1 MMNETILSLIIL
13 LPGLMFLLSN
23 ISIGPFNKL
32 NFSYQWITTGVYI
45 ALVGGLLG
53 IGFISVNQSLS
64 IELLSAGNLGLT
76 VRIDSLSMILFT
88 MIAIIALV
96 VVRYSRN
103 YMDGDPKHQQFISRL
118 AFTIAFVQLLVISGN
133 LAGIFVAWIGTS
145 LGLHRLLIFYPERKR
160 ARLAAKK
167 KFIIARLG
175 DLTLLIAFILIYQHF
190 KTGDLGTIFEQSK
203 LYLNSTIPF
212 QLELAGIFLILSA
225 SLKSVQ
231 VPFHGWLLDVM
242 EAPTPVSALLHA
254 GLLNAG
260 PFLIIRFAYLMDLT
274 TTATTALVVIG
285 GLSALFGA
293 ITATMQPTIKTALA
307 YSSVGHMGFTLMVCG
322 LGVYSASLLHLI
334 AHSFYKAHAFLSSGS
349 VIDKV
354 QTKNAVNYR
363 RLNNSWRQFAG
374 IILATA
380 LFLGITYLWQQTA
393 QIEFQMMVISAIIFL
408 GILSLHL
415 NTLDSNNTLRSTL
428 FLLGGAVLV
437 INFFF
442 FFEHSIAAY
451 LGSEIP
457 SIRNP
462 SSSLQYV
469 SVGILLIFSITV
481 LYQSIAAGMSETKV
495 FQRLEV
501 HFRNGLY
508 INQYMDKL
516 MNSLSIK

>member
-1 MMNETILSLIIL
+1 MNETILSLIIL

-23 ISIGPFNKL
+23 ISMGLFNKL

-53 IGFISVNQSLS
+53 IGFISMNQSLS

-103 YMDGDPKHQQFISRL
+103 YMDGDPRHQQFISRL

-160 ARLAAKK
+160 ARLAAMK

-175 DLTLLIAFILIYQHF
+175 DITLLTAFILIYQHYG
-190 KTGDLGTIFEQSK
+190 TGDLATIFEQSK

-274 TTATTALVVIG
+274 STATTALVIIG
-285 GLSALFGA
+285 ATSALFGA
-293 ITATMQPTIKTALA
+293 IAATMQPTIKTALA

-354 QTKNAVNYR
+354 QTNKALNYK
-363 RLNNSWRQFAG
+363 RLNSSWRQLVG
-374 IILATA
+374 ILVASG
-380 LFLGITYLWQQTA
+380 LFISITYFWQQSA
-393 QIEFQMMVISAIIFL
+393 KIEFQMMVISAIIFL
-408 GILSLHL
+408 GILSLKL
-415 NTLDSNNTLRSTL
+415 NTFDSNNSLRSTA
-428 FLLGGAVLV
+428 LLVGAAVLV

-442 FFEHSIAAY
+442 FFEHSIALY
-451 LGSEIP
+451 LGNEIP
-457 SIRNP
+457 EIRNA
-462 SSSLQYV
+462 SLALQNV
-469 SVGILLIFSITV
+469 SVGILILFSFAV
-481 LYQSIAAGMSETKV
+481 LYQSISASISDMKT

-508 INQYMDKL
+508 INHYMDKL
-516 MNSLSIK
+516 LNSLSIK

>member
-23 ISIGPFNKL
+23 ISGPFKNLK
-32 NFSYQWITTGVYI
+32 FSYQWITFGVYL
-45 ALVGGLLG
+45 ALAGGLFG
-53 IGFISVNQSLS
+53 IGFISLNESES
-64 IELLSAGNLGLT
+64 IELFSMSELGLT
-76 VRIDSLSMILFT
+76 VRIDALSMILYT

-96 VVRYSRN
+96 VVRYSKN
-103 YMDGDPKHQQFISRL
+103 YMDGEPRHQQFISRL

-133 LAGIFVAWIGTS
+133 LAGIFIAWIGTS

-160 ARLAAKK
+160 AQLAAKK
-167 KFIIARLG
+167 KFLIARLG
-175 DLTLLIAFILIYQHF
+175 DVTLLTAFALIYNEF
-190 KTGDLGTIFEQSK
+190 GTGDLAAIFAQTK
-203 LYLNSTIPF
+203 QLVHTAIP
-212 QLELAGIFLILSA
+212 LSIELAGIFLILSA

-481 LYQSIAAGMSETKV
+481 LYQSITAGMSETKV

>member
-1 MMNETILSLIIL
+1 MNETILSLIIL

-23 ISIGPFNKL
+23 ISTGPFNKL
-32 NFSYQWITTGVYI
+32 NFSYQWITAGVYI
-45 ALVGGLLG
+45 ALIGGLCG
-53 IGFISVNQSLS
+53 IGFISMNQSLS

-103 YMDGDPKHQQFISRL
+103 YMDGDPRHQQFITRL

-133 LAGIFVAWIGTS
+133 LAGIFAAWIGTS
-145 LGLHRLLIFYPERKR
+145 LGLHQLLIFYPERKR

-175 DLTLLIAFILIYQHF
+175 DIALLTAFILIYQHF
-190 KTGDLGTIFEQSK
+190 GTGDLATIFEQSK
-203 LYLNSTIPF
+203 LYLNSSIPF
-212 QLELAGIFLILSA
+212 QLELAGVFLILSA

-260 PFLIIRFAYLMDLT
+260 PFLIIRFAYLMDLMS
-274 TTATTALVVIG
+274 TATTALVIIG
-285 GLSALFGA
+285 ATSALFGA
-293 ITATMQPTIKTALA
+293 IAATMQPTIKTALA

-354 QTKNAVNYR
+354 QTKNALNYK
-363 RLNNSWRQFAG
+363 RLNSSWRQLIG
-374 IILATA
+374 ILVASG
-380 LFLGITYLWQQTA
+380 LFIGITYLWQQST

-408 GILSLHL
+408 GILSLKL
-415 NTLDSNNTLRSTL
+415 NTFDSNNSLRSTAL
-428 FLLGGAVLV
+428 LLGAAALV

-442 FFEHSIAAY
+442 FFEHSIALY
-451 LGSEIP
+451 LGNEIP
-457 SIRNP
+457 EIRNA
-462 SSSLQYV
+462 SLSLQNV
-469 SVGILLIFSITV
+469 SVGILILFSFAV
-481 LYQSIAAGMSETKV
+481 LYQSISASISEMKT
-495 FQRLEV
+495 FQRLEL

-508 INQYMDKL
+508 INHYMDKL
-516 MNSLSIK
+516 LNSLSIK